1 MLRCNKT
8 FGRGA
13 MNQISPASRE
23 PGELDGFFLE
33 DLRLGMTA
41 AYARTVTE
49 ADVILFA
56 GVSGDQNPVHLN
68 QEFAEATRFKGR
80 IAHGMLTASFISTVL
95 GNKLPGPGC
104 IYVSQSLQ
112 FRAPVRAGDT
122 VHTRVTVQEV
132 DLAKGR
138 VRLDTVCRVGDVVV
152 IEGEAVLMVPRRLAA
167 AAE

>member
-1 MLRCNKT
+1 
-8 FGRGA
+8 
-13 MNQISPASRE
+13 MNQISPVRPE
-23 PGELDGFFLE
+23 PAESDGYFLE
-33 DLRLGMTA
+33 DLQQGMTA
-41 AYARTVTE
+41 SYARTVTE

-68 QEFAEATRFKGR
+68 QEFAEGTRFKGR

-104 IYVSQSLQ
+104 IYVSQNLK
-112 FRAPVRAGDT
+112 FKAPVRAGDT
-122 VHTRVTVQEV
+122 VHTRVVVLEV
-132 DLAKGR
+132 DMTRSR
-138 VRLDTVCRVGDVVV
+138 VRLETTCRVGEVTV

>member
-1 MLRCNKT
+1 
-8 FGRGA
+8 
-13 MNQISPASRE
+13 MNQISPVSGQ
-23 PGELDGFFLE
+23 PSGLDGYFLE
-33 DLRLGMTA
+33 DLQPGMTA

-68 QEFAEATRFKGR
+68 QEFAESTRFKGR

-104 IYVSQSLQ
+104 IYVSQNLR
-112 FRAPVRAGDT
+112 FKAPVRAGDT
-122 VHTRVTVQEV
+122 VHTRVLILEV
-132 DLAKGR
+132 DQAKGR
-138 VRLDTVCRVGDVVV
+138 VKLETICKVGEVTV